1 MNAEKSTVPAEQI
14 ELAVQAALLEDA
26 PFGDATCAALFR
38 APVTATGTIR
48 AKQPTVIAGIA
59 VAMETFRQV
68 DPLLSITAHIDDGT
82 AVQAGDS
89 LLTADGDARAIL
101 RAERVALNFLQ
112 QLSGVATMT
121 ARFCE
126 VVRGYPVKILD
137 TRKTVPGMR
146 ALQKWAVRL
155 GGGVNHRFS
164 LSDGIMIKDNHL
176 LLAQGQGLS
185 VSDCGRLARSQGRP
199 GLRIIVEVDRLD
211 QVPLAV
217 EGDAD
222 VILLDNMTPAEV
234 QQAVQLIKGRAQV
247 EVSGGITLANIR
259 EYAAA
264 GPDFISV
271 GALTHS
277 APAADMSLDLIPS
290 HRAA

>member
-1 MNAEKSTVPAEQI
+1 MNAESSTVPTEQI

-38 APVTATGTIR
+38 APVSATGTIR
-48 AKQPTVIAGIA
+48 AKQPAVIAGIA
-59 VAMETFRQV
+59 IALETFRQV
-68 DPLLSITAHIDDGT
+68 DPLLSITAHVDDGA
-82 AVQAGDS
+82 AVQPGDP
-89 LLTADGDARAIL
+89 LLTAEGDARAIL
-101 RAERVALNFLQ
+101 RAERIALNFLQ
-112 QLSGVATMT
+112 QLSGVATLT

-126 VVRGYPVKILD
+126 AVRGYPVKILD
-137 TRKTVPGMR
+137 TRKTVPGLR

-185 VSDCGRLARSQGRP
+185 VTDCARLARSQGRP
-199 GLRIIVEVDRLD
+199 GLRIIVEIDRLD

-234 QQAVQLIKGRAQV
+234 RQAVQLIKGRAQV
-247 EVSGGITLANIR
+247 EVSGGITLATIQ

-277 APAADMSLDLIPS
+277 APSVDLSLDFIP
-290 HRAA
+290 ADPAP